1 MANSFNSNNFYFDK
15 SMYLKD
21 KNLKKRYS
29 IFPIINDDLWQMYKK
44 AESQTWVAE
53 EIDLSKDKFDE
64 LKDKARELFSQADN
78 DTSAWHRADAIMECV
93 KFLKERNIYNRELK
107 ING

>member
-1 MANSFNSNNFYFDK
+1 MSKNPNAAIFGNYK
-15 SMYLKD
+15 EYL
-21 KNLKKRYS
+21 LIERS
-29 IFPIINDDLWQMYKK
+29 DLH
-44 AESQTWVAE
+44 
-53 EIDLSKDKFDE
+53 E
-64 LKDKARELFSQADN
+64 LKDKARELFSHADN

>member
-1 MANSFNSNNFYFDK
+1 MSKNPNAAIFGNYK
-15 SMYLKD
+15 EYL
-21 KNLKKRYS
+21 LIERS
-29 IFPIINDDLWQMYKK
+29 DLH
-44 AESQTWVAE
+44 
-53 EIDLSKDKFDE
+53 E

-78 DTSAWHRADAIMECV
+78 DTASWHRADAIMECV

>member
-1 MANSFNSNNFYFDK
+1 MSKNPNAAIFGNYK
-15 SMYLKD
+15 EYL
-21 KNLKKRYS
+21 LIERS
-29 IFPIINDDLWQMYKK
+29 DLH
-44 AESQTWVAE
+44 
-53 EIDLSKDKFDE
+53 E
-64 LKDKARELFSQADN
+64 LKDKARELFNQADN

>member
-1 MANSFNSNNFYFDK
+1 MSKNPNAAIFGSYK
-15 SMYLKD
+15 EYL
-21 KNLKKRYS
+21 LIERS
-29 IFPIINDDLWQMYKK
+29 DLH
-44 AESQTWVAE
+44 
-53 EIDLSKDKFDE
+53 E